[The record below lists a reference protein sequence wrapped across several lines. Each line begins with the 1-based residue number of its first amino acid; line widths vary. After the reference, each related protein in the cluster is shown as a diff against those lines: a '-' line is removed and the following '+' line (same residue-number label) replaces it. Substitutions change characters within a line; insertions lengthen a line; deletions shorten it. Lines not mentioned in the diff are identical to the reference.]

1 MKRLAVLLALMLF
14 VSLAGCGSSD
24 PAQGSGA
31 SVPQEP
37 ETPAET
43 PQEPETPAEE
53 RTATLYIGT
62 RARGFREYTMTYQ
75 GELIPETLIRGISDL
90 TGWDLTLA
98 EPVISGK
105 GGMSVC
111 LSQESALFAG
121 PPDPQREEFFMFGLD
136 DLAETLLD
144 SIQKTLQEGFTG
156 EGGDPDAL
164 DVWYYLE
171 GEEPLALPGLGL
183 AWPLDQPYQW
193 DAAETAPIE

>member
-75 GELIPETLIRGISDL
+75 GELIPETL
-90 TGWDLTLA
+90 
-98 EPVISGK
+98 
-105 GGMSVC
+105 
-111 LSQESALFAG
+111 
-121 PPDPQREEFFMFGLD
+121 
-136 DLAETLLD
+136 LD